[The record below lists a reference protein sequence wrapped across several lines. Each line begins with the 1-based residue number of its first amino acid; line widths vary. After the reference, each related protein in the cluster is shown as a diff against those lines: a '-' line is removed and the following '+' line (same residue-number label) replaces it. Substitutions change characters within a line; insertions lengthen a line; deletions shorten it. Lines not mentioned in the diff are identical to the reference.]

1 MAEKKI
7 TKKEKFNMLLS
18 IAEVA
23 SNPVL
28 KEFCESELALLE
40 KKNATKSTKNTPE
53 KERLIRG
60 LYEAM
65 TPRTLYTATEMS
77 RLPFC
82 LAEEV
87 SPQKAVNLAKVLI
100 AEGYVSNEKNS
111 KGSYYMRI
119 GNTPLGEA

>member
-7 TKKEKFNMLLS
+7 TKKEKFNMLLG

-40 KKNATKSTKNTPE
+40 KKNAAKSTRSDPE
-53 KERLIRG
+53 KERLMRG

-65 TPRTLYTATEMS
+65 APRTLYTATEMS
-77 RLPFC
+77 RLPFP
-82 LAEEV
+82 ASVEMT
-87 SPQKAVNLAKVLI
+87 PQRAVNLCKILI
-100 AEGYVSNEKNS
+100 AKGYVENEKSS
-111 KGSYYMRI
+111 KGSFYMRI
-119 GNTPLGEA
+119 SGAELGEE